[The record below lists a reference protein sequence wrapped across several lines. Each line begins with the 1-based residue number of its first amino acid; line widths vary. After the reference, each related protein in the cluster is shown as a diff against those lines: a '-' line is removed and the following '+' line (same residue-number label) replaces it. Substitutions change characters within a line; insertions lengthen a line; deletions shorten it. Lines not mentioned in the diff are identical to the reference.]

1 MMAMDKWGVVK
12 AFTLGSLL
20 EVAVPKPGNV
30 NRYRDFEDLT
40 LYHFLFAH
48 TAVIDV
54 LFEAA
59 EKGEFIRK
67 GKISPADAG
76 IGALIR
82 KAVENS
88 RKAQNSNPN
97 FGIIT
102 LEIPLITAIT
112 WAGSI
117 DAREEVKKLIACS
130 SPQDSIEFYKA
141 IRTANPK
148 GIKTGVKYDV
158 YDDASFEELLRDEIN
173 LKKLAEI
180 SSEREL
186 IFREWLTGYRLSYS
200 TFYRFKELTSTLSL
214 EEATV
219 RVFLELLS
227 NNIDTLIVRKAGQEE
242 AELVQK
248 KAREVLAG
256 KLTLEEFDE
265 FLREK
270 KDLRNPGSLADIM
283 AISLSLLILS
293 GYSLNL

>member
-20 EVAVPKPGNV
+20 EVAIPKPGNV

-48 TAVIDV
+48 TAVMDV

-200 TFYRFKELTSTLSL
+200 TFYRFKKLTSTLSL

-227 NNIDTLIVRKAGQEE
+227 NNIDTLIIRKAGQEE

>member
-40 LYHFLFAH
+40 LYHFLFAN
-48 TAVIDV
+48 TSVIDV

-59 EKGEFIRK
+59 HRGE
-67 GKISPADAG
+67 
-76 IGALIR
+76 LIR
-82 KAVENS
+82 EGKLQPEEAKLGELIKKAVENS
-88 RKAQNSNPN
+88 KKAQNSNPN

-102 LEIPLITAIT
+102 LAIPLITAIT

>member
-1 MMAMDKWGVVK
+1 MMGMDKWGVVK

-227 NNIDTLIVRKAGQEE
+227 NNIDTLIVRKAGPEE

>member
-1 MMAMDKWGVVK
+1 MDKWGVVK

-67 GKISPADAG
+67 GKISPADVG

-102 LEIPLITAIT
+102 LGIPLITAIT

-200 TFYRFKELTSTLSL
+200 TFYRFKDLTSTLSL

-227 NNIDTLIVRKAGQEE
+227 SNIDTLIVRKAGQEE

-283 AISLSLLILS
+283 AVSLGLLILS
-293 GYSLNL
+293 GYSLSL

>member
-20 EVAVPKPGNV
+20 EATIPKPGNV

-48 TAVIDV
+48 TAVMDV

-59 EKGEFIRK
+59 EKGELIRK
-67 GKISPADAG
+67 GKISPAEAG

-82 KAVENS
+82 KAIENS

-102 LEIPLITAIT
+102 LEIPLAIALT
-112 WAGSI
+112 WAKDI
-117 DAREEVKKLIACS
+117 EAEEEAKKLIVLS
-130 SPQDSIEFYKA
+130 TPQDSVEFYRA

-148 GIKTGVKYDV
+148 GIKRGVKYDV
-158 YDDASFEELLRDEIN
+158 YDDASFEELLRDGIN

-186 IFREWLTGYRLSYS
+186 IFREWLTGYRISYS
-200 TFYRFKELTSTLSL
+200 TFYRLRELTSRLSL
-214 EEATV
+214 EEATIKA
-219 RVFLELLS
+219 FLELLS
-227 NNIDTLIVRKAGQEE
+227 RHIDTLIVRKAGLEE
-242 AELVQK
+242 AKLVQK
-248 KAREVLAG
+248 KAKETLSG

-283 AISLSLLILS
+283 AVSLGLLILS
-293 GYSLNL
+293 GYSLSL

>member
-20 EVAVPKPGNV
+20 EVAIPKPGNV

-227 NNIDTLIVRKAGQEE
+227 NNIDTLIVRKAGPEE

>member
-227 NNIDTLIVRKAGQEE
+227 NNIDTLIVRKAGPEE

>member
-1 MMAMDKWGVVK
+1 MDKWGVVK

-227 NNIDTLIVRKAGQEE
+227 NNIDTLIVRKAGPEE

>member
-88 RKAQNSNPN
+88 KKAQNSNPN

-102 LEIPLITAIT
+102 LAIPLITAIT